1 MKAATFM
8 EPGKMVITERDKPV
22 IEAGSDAI
30 IKIVRACV
38 CGSDLWWYRGIS
50 DRPSGSYAG
59 HEAIGI
65 VEEVGSD
72 VTNVVVGDFVVV
84 PFTHGCG
91 HCAACKAGFDGN
103 CTKHVPGKN
112 IGYQAEYLR
121 YTNAD
126 WALVKIPG
134 QPSDYSEEKL
144 NSLLTLSDVMA
155 TGYHAAKTA
164 EVKDGDTVVVMGDGA
179 VGLCGVIAAKLLG
192 AKRIIVMSRH
202 KDRQE
207 LALEFGATDIIA
219 ERGDQAVEKLMAL
232 TNGDGADAI
241 LECVG
246 TEQSVETAVQLG
258 RPGAIVGR
266 VGVPQKAEMNT
277 NNLFWKNIGLRG
289 GIASVTTFDK
299 EVLLEAVLN
308 DKINPGKVFT
318 KSFALDDIQAAYEA
332 MDKREAIKSLVIVSQ

>member
-1 MKAATFM
+1 MKVATFM

-22 IEAGSDAI
+22 IEAESDAI

-38 CGSDLWWYRGIS
+38 CDSDLWWYRGIA

-65 VEEVGSD
+65 IEEVGSD

-91 HCAACKAGFDGN
+91 HCVACKAGFDGN
-103 CTKHVPGKN
+103 CTNHVPGKN

-164 EVKDGDTVVVMGDGA
+164 EVKEGDTVVVMGDGA

-192 AKRIIVMSRH
+192 AKRIIAMSRH

-219 ERGDQAVEKLMAL
+219 ERGEEAVEKLMAL

>member
-38 CGSDLWWYRGIS
+38 CGSDLWWYRGIL

-72 VTNVVVGDFVVV
+72 VTNVAVGDFVVV

-103 CTKHVPGKN
+103 CTNHVPGKN

-192 AKRIIVMSRH
+192 AKRIIAMSRH

-219 ERGDQAVEKLMAL
+219 ERGDQAVEKLMEL